1 MSDLRFWFALLLRN
15 LILLLASLPLFC
27 FTFSTQLFVGC
38 VELGPNGVTEA
49 DLTPEERRQR
59 MWWTKA
65 LANFR
70 ENFKAFGHYEYLK
83 GLPENLEGLGPWAE
97 LPAHLK

>member
-1 MSDLRFWFALLLRN
+1 MS
-15 LILLLASLPLFC
+15 
-27 FTFSTQLFVGC
+27 TVLFVYYVGMGAAIWQQSASGEGQAAR

-49 DLTPEERRQR
+49 DLTPEEQRQR
-59 MWWTKA
+59 MWWGKA

-70 ENFKAFGHYEYLK
+70 ENFKDFGHYEYLK
-83 GLPENLEGLGPWAE
+83 GLPENLDGLGVWAE